1 MSPSPLFAR
10 LFARLLSVLLLAAFA
25 ILPTACG
32 GQAGAKHA
40 TAQPGPM
47 PEGGNWTGVYYST
60 TYGNLHL
67 IADGDNASGAWRTTA
82 GDKWG
87 ELHGK
92 LQGNLMRYEWTEHTI
107 GMIGP
112 SATRKGKGYF
122 QYIEVKKGEAHE
134 LRGQWGL
141 DEDEA
146 GNTWDALKQRNM
158 VPNLKD
164 VRPDEIEGRVTGGG
178 WDAQGSAPS
187 GDSGGSTEPES
198 SGDSSTDMQ

>member
-10 LFARLLSVLLLAAFA
+10 LFSIILLAAFA
-25 ILPTACG
+25 LLPSACG
-32 GQAGAKHA
+32 GQGEAKHA
-40 TAQPGPM
+40 NAQPGPM
-47 PEGGNWTGVYYST
+47 PEGGEWTGVYYST

-67 IADGDNASGAWRTTA
+67 IADGHNGSGAWRTTA

-92 LQGNLMRYEWTEHTI
+92 LEGNLMRYEWTEHTI

-141 DEDEA
+141 EEDET
-146 GNTWDALKQRNM
+146 GSTWDALKQRNM

-178 WDAQGSAPS
+178 WDDQGSTPS
-187 GDSGGSTEPES
+187 GDSGGSEEPES